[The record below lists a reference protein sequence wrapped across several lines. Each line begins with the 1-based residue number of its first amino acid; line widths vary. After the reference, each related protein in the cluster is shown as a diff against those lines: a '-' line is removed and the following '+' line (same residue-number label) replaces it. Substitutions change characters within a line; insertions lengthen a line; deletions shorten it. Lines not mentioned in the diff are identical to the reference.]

1 MSQTEKV
8 TVPLGLEFLQICGT
22 GNRLGA
28 RVAGLWRKAAVV
40 IAVLLVPAFS
50 WASGEVNSIHG
61 FEGTAKVFPRSLDSY
76 ADAGITGVFEKL
88 VHRIIEEPFNLV
100 ATLFFLAAII
110 HTFMASR
117 LSAISHRW
125 EEEHDKKK
133 RAGQVPPNSIPMGAR
148 LLHFLGEVETVFGIW
163 AVVLLAAVALH
174 FDRDT
179 AISYLVNDV
188 NFTEAMFVVVIMTLA
203 STRPILKLAENII
216 SRIAG
221 ILGGSLTVWWMTIL
235 ILGPLLGS
243 FITEPAAMTITAL
256 LLASKFYILCPSNRF
271 KYATLGLL
279 FVSVSIGGT
288 LTHFAA
294 PPVLMV
300 AGPWNWDIS
309 FMFTH
314 FGLKSILAILLST
327 TAYAVFFRKELKE
340 LSQAFQFYELKRSVK
355 HRFLDRVHFESEV
368 DRVLQENDVVE
379 GFTDGVRKRLKDI
392 SHRTSAKMR
401 TRFLDA
407 VAEDGI
413 QPALTEQAFDEVYS
427 DVVKSR
433 LQRKIQGALPAK
445 ERAPWIDPDW
455 DNRDDPVPAW
465 VIIVHLMFIVWT
477 VVNAHHPQMFI
488 PGLLFFLAFANIT
501 EQYQNRVNIRAS
513 LLVGFFL
520 GGLVI
525 HGGLQGWWIEPV
537 LGSLSEVPLM
547 LAATGLTAFNDN
559 SAITYLSTLVPNF
572 SEGAKYAV
580 VAGAVAGGG
589 LTVIANAPNPAG
601 QSILKHHFEHGVSAL
616 YLLAGALVP
625 TLVALLIFL
634 IAG

>member
-1 MSQTEKV
+1 
-8 TVPLGLEFLQICGT
+8 
-22 GNRLGA
+22 
-28 RVAGLWRKAAVV
+28 
-40 IAVLLVPAFS
+40 
-50 WASGEVNSIHG
+50 
-61 FEGTAKVFPRSLDSY
+61 
-76 ADAGITGVFEKL
+76 

-100 ATLFFLAAII
+100 ATLLFLAAII

-117 LSAISHRW
+117 LTAIAHRL
-125 EEEHDKKK
+125 EEEHDKKR
-133 RAGQVPPNSIPMGAR
+133 RAGQVPPDSIPMGAR
-148 LLHFLGEVETVFGIW
+148 LLHFFGEVETVFGIW
-163 AVVLLAAVALH
+163 AVVLLTTAALH
-174 FDRDT
+174 FGRDT
-179 AISYLVNDV
+179 AISYLVNGV

-203 STRPILKLAENII
+203 STRPILELAENII

-235 ILGPLLGS
+235 IFGPLLGS

-256 LLASKFYILCPSNRF
+256 LLASKFYNLGPSNRF

-300 AGPWNWDIS
+300 AGPWNWDIN

-314 FGLKSILAILLST
+314 FGVKSILAIVLST

-340 LSQAFQFYELKRSVK
+340 LSHTFQFHQLKESVK
-355 HRFLDRVHFESEV
+355 HRFLDRVQFESKL

-379 GFTDGVRKRLKDI
+379 GFTDGVRQRLVDI
-392 SHRTSAKMR
+392 SRTTSAKMR

-407 VAEDGI
+407 IAGNGI
-413 QPALTEQAFDEVYS
+413 KPEMAEQAFDEVYA

-433 LQRKIQGALPAK
+433 LQRMIPGVLPPE
-445 ERAPWIDPDW
+445 ERAPWVDPDW

-465 VIIVHLMFIVWT
+465 VTIVHLVFLAWT

-501 EQYQNRVNIRAS
+501 EQYQNRVDIRAS

-547 LAATGLTAFNDN
+547 LAATGLTAFGLTAFNDN

-601 QSILKHHFEHGVSAL
+601 QSILKQHFDHGVSAL
-616 YLLAGALVP
+616 SLMLGALAP
-625 TLVALLIFL
+625 TIVAVSIFL
-634 IAG
+634 LTL

>member
-1 MSQTEKV
+1 MIQNLFLYLSSLILTQKWSN
-8 TVPLGLEFLQICGT
+8 GLSV
-22 GNRLGA
+22 RL
-28 RVAGLWRKAAVV
+28 VAVL
-40 IAVLLVPAFS
+40 IAVLTVPAFS
-50 WASGEVNSIHG
+50 QASDEVSSVHG
-61 FEGTAKVFPRSLDSY
+61 LEGTAKVFPRSLDSY
-76 ADAGITGVFEKL
+76 TDAGFTGVFEKL
-88 VHRIIEEPFNLV
+88 VHRITAEPFNLV
-100 ATLFFLAAII
+100 ATLFFLAAIL

-117 LSAISHRW
+117 LSGIAHRW

-148 LLHFLGEVETVFGIW
+148 FLHFLGEVETVFGIW
-163 AVVLLAAVALH
+163 AVVLLAGVALY
-174 FDRDT
+174 FSRDT

-243 FITEPAAMTITAL
+243 FITEPAAMTITAM
-256 LLASKFYILCPSNRF
+256 LLASKFYILSPSNRF

-309 FMFTH
+309 FMIMH
-314 FGLKSILAILLST
+314 FGLKSILAIVLST

-340 LSQAFQFYELKRSVK
+340 LSHTFQFHELKGAVK
-355 HRFLDRVHFESEV
+355 HRFLDRTLFESKL
-368 DRVLQENDVVE
+368 DLVLQEQEVTE
-379 GFTDGVRKRLKDI
+379 RFTDGINQHLKEI

-401 TRFLDA
+401 KRFLEA
-407 VAEDGI
+407 VAGSGI
-413 QPALTEQAFDEVYS
+413 QPAMAEQAFDEVYS

-433 LQRKIQGALPAK
+433 LQHKIPAALPP
-445 ERAPWIDPDW
+445 EDRAPWIDPDW
-455 DNRDDPVPAW
+455 DNRNDPVPVW

-501 EQYQNRVNIRAS
+501 EQYQNRVNIRTS

-537 LGSLSEVPLM
+537 LGSLSDVPLM

-559 SAITYLSTLVPNF
+559 SAITYLSTLVPHF

-601 QSILKHHFEHGVSAL
+601 QSILKKHFDHGVSAL
-616 YLLAGALVP
+616 SLMLGALVP
-625 TLVALLIFL
+625 TIVAVSIFL
-634 IAG
+634 LTL

>member
-1 MSQTEKV
+1 MIQN
-8 TVPLGLEFLQICGT
+8 LFLYLSSSLLT
-22 GNRLGA
+22 LKWSNRLGV
-28 RVAGLWRKAAVV
+28 RVVELWRVVAVA
-40 IAVLLVPAFS
+40 IALFILPAFS
-50 WASGEVNSIHG
+50 WASGDGGSAPSLEETI
-61 FEGTAKVFPRSLDSY
+61 KVFPRSLDSY
-76 ADAGITGVFEKL
+76 ADAGVTGVFSKL
-88 VHRIIEEPFNLV
+88 VHRITDEPFNLV
-100 ATLFFLAAII
+100 ATLLFLAAIF

-117 LSAISHRW
+117 LSAIAHRW

-163 AVVLLAAVALH
+163 SVVLLAGIALH
-174 FDRDT
+174 FNGDT
-179 AISYLVNDV
+179 AISYIVNDV

-203 STRPILKLAENII
+203 STRPILKLAESII

-221 ILGGSLTVWWMTIL
+221 ILGGSLTAWWMTIL

-243 FITEPAAMTITAL
+243 FITEPAAMTITAM
-256 LLASKFYILCPSNRF
+256 LLASKFYILNPSNRF

-300 AGPWNWDIS
+300 ADPWNWDMI

-314 FGLKSILAILLST
+314 FGLEAISAIALST

-340 LSQAFQFYELKRSVK
+340 LSHTFQLYELKETVK
-355 HRFLDRVHFESEV
+355 HRFLDRAHFESKL
-368 DRVLQENDVVE
+368 DLVLQENDVTE
-379 GFTDGVRKRLKDI
+379 RFTDGINQHLKEI
-392 SHRTSAKMR
+392 SDRTSTTMR
-401 TRFLDA
+401 KRFLDA
-407 VAEDGI
+407 MAGSGI
-413 QPALTEQAFDEVYS
+413 QPAMAEQAFDEVYS

-433 LQRKIQGALPAK
+433 LQRKLPGVLPPEK
-445 ERAPWIDPDW
+445 RAPWIDPEW
-455 DNRDDPVPAW
+455 DNRVDPVPVW

-501 EQYQNRVNIRAS
+501 EQYQNRVNIRSS

-537 LGSLSEVPLM
+537 LGSLSEIPLM

-601 QSILKHHFEHGVSAL
+601 QSILKHHFGHGVSAL
-616 YLLAGALVP
+616 SLLLGALVP
-625 TLVALLIFL
+625 TIVAVSIFL
-634 IAG
+634 LTR